1 MVKGIP
7 AKYTGAMPPVKVM
20 IVEDHP
26 LFSKGLSSLIASR
39 EGYSVVGE
47 AKDSQEALTLAAEWE
62 PDLAILDLNLGN
74 EDGLDLLKEM
84 HRRFP
89 KTAVLV
95 LSMHDERY
103 YAERVLKAGGRGYIM
118 KTEAGN
124 KVLEASETVLAG
136 KTYFSEAERERLAG
150 YLEAGGKRP
159 PAPVETLS
167 DRQFQVFKLLGK
179 GLGTVEIAAKL
190 NLSAKTIDTHKEHIK
205 DKLRCGTTQELKQLA
220 IEWVNRP
227 AGQEGFSG

>member
-1 MVKGIP
+1 MVKGIQ
-7 AKYTGAMPPVKVM
+7 AKYTKAMAAVKIM

-26 LFSKGLSSLIASR
+26 LFSKGLSSLIGSR

-47 AKDSQEALTLAAEWE
+47 AKDSREALELAVETK
-62 PDLAILDLNLGN
+62 PDLVILDLNLGN
-74 EDGLDLLKEM
+74 EDGLDLLKKM

-89 KTAVLV
+89 KIAVLV

-124 KVLEASETVLAG
+124 KVIEASETVLAG
-136 KTYFSEAERERLAG
+136 KIYFSEAQRERLSG
-150 YLEAGGKRP
+150 YLEDSGGQRP
-159 PAPVETLS
+159 LVPVEKLS
-167 DRQFQVFKLLGK
+167 DRQFQIFNLLGK
-179 GLGTVEIAAKL
+179 GLGTVEIAGKL

-205 DKLRCGTTQELKQLA
+205 DKLHCGTAQELKQLA

-227 AGQEGFSG
+227 AG

>member
-1 MVKGIP
+1 MVKGIK
-7 AKYTGAMPPVKVM
+7 AKYTTVMPVAK
-20 IVEDHP
+20 IIIIEDHP
-26 LFSKGLSSLIASR
+26 LFSKGLSSLIGSR
-39 EGYSVVGE
+39 EGYNVAGE
-47 AKDSQEALTLAAEWE
+47 AKDSKEALKLAAETE

-89 KTAVLV
+89 KIAVLV

-124 KVLEASETVLAG
+124 KVIEASEAVLAG
-136 KTYFSEAERERLAG
+136 KTYFSEAQRERLSG
-150 YLEAGGKRP
+150 YLEGGGEQRP
-159 PAPVETLS
+159 LAPVEKLS
-167 DRQFQVFKLLGK
+167 DRQFQVFNLLGK

-205 DKLRCGTTQELKQLA
+205 DKLRCGTAQELKQLA

-227 AGQEGFSG
+227 AE

>member
-7 AKYTGAMPPVKVM
+7 AKYNGAMAAVTVM
-20 IVEDHP
+20 IIEDHP

-39 EGYSVVGE
+39 GGYAVVGE
-47 AKDSQEALTLAAEWE
+47 AQDSTEALKLAAEKE
-62 PDLAILDLNLGN
+62 PDLAILDLNLGD

-84 HRRFP
+84 RRRFP
-89 KTAVLV
+89 KIVVLV

-103 YAERVLKAGGRGYIM
+103 YADRVIKAGGRGYIM

-124 KVLEASETVLAG
+124 KVVEAIETVLAG
-136 KTYFSEAERERLAG
+136 NTYFSEAERERFARCMETGRAG
-150 YLEAGGKRP
+150 ENPLV
-159 PAPVETLS
+159 PVENLS
-167 DRQFQVFKLLGK
+167 DRQFQIFTLLGK

-205 DKLRCGTTQELKQLA
+205 DKLRVNTAQELKQLA
-220 IEWVNRP
+220 IEWINRP
-227 AGQEGFSG
+227 AG

>member
-1 MVKGIP
+1 MVKGIR
-7 AKYTGAMPPVKVM
+7 AKYTGPMAAVNIM

-26 LFSKGLSSLIASR
+26 LFSKGLSSLLNSR
-39 EGYSVVGE
+39 EAYNVIGE
-47 AKDSQEALTLAAEWE
+47 ARDSKEALELAAEMK
-62 PDLAILDLNLGN
+62 PDLVILDLNLGN

-89 KTAVLV
+89 KIAVLV

-124 KVLEASETVLAG
+124 KVIEASETVLAG
-136 KTYFSEAERERLAG
+136 KIYFSEAQRERLSG
-150 YLEAGGKRP
+150 YLEGGGERP
-159 PAPVETLS
+159 LVPVEKLS
-167 DRQFQVFKLLGK
+167 DRQFQIFNLLGK

-190 NLSAKTIDTHKEHIK
+190 KLSAKTIDTHKEHIK
-205 DKLRCGTTQELKQLA
+205 DKLHCGTAQELKQLA
-220 IEWVNRP
+220 IEWASRP
-227 AGQEGFSG
+227 AGP

>member
-1 MVKGIP
+1 
-7 AKYTGAMPPVKVM
+7 M

-26 LFSKGLSSLIASR
+26 LFSKGLSSLLGSR
-39 EGYSVVGE
+39 EGYTVVGE
-47 AKDSQEALTLAAEWE
+47 AKDSKEALELAAEKK
-62 PDLAILDLNLGN
+62 PDLVILDLNLGN
-74 EDGLDLLKEM
+74 EDGLDLLKVM

-89 KTAVLV
+89 KIAVLV

-124 KVLEASETVLAG
+124 KVIEASETVLAG
-136 KTYFSEAERERLAG
+136 ETYFSEAQRERLSG
-150 YLEAGGKRP
+150 CPEGGGRRP
-159 PAPVETLS
+159 LVSVEKLS
-167 DRQFQVFKLLGK
+167 DRQFQIFNLLGK
-179 GLGTVEIAAKL
+179 GLGTLEIAVKL

-220 IEWVNRP
+220 IEWVSRP
-227 AGQEGFSG
+227 AG

>member
-1 MVKGIP
+1 MVKGIK
-7 AKYTGAMPPVKVM
+7 AKYTTAMPVAK
-20 IVEDHP
+20 IIIIEDHP
-26 LFSKGLSSLIASR
+26 LFSKGLSSLIGSR
-39 EGYSVVGE
+39 EGYNVAGE
-47 AKDSQEALTLAAEWE
+47 AKDSKEALKLAAETE

-89 KTAVLV
+89 KIAVLV

-124 KVLEASETVLAG
+124 KVIEASEAVLAG
-136 KTYFSEAERERLAG
+136 KTYFSEAQRERLSG
-150 YLEAGGKRP
+150 YLEGGGEQRP
-159 PAPVETLS
+159 LAPVEKLS
-167 DRQFQVFKLLGK
+167 DRQFQVFNLLGK

-205 DKLRCGTTQELKQLA
+205 DKLRCGTAQELKQLA

-227 AGQEGFSG
+227 AE